1 MDVGER
7 RREGGR
13 RGALEVEEGAASQ
26 GTQPPE
32 RAGRGLR
39 PGPFRE
45 PRGSAGTLTS
55 AQCDSD
61 RTSIL
66 QNFQTRDV

>member
-13 RGALEVEEGAASQ
+13 RGALEGEEGAASQ

-32 RAGRGLR
+32 RQEGD
-39 PGPFRE
+39 
-45 PRGSAGTLTS
+45 SALDPS
-55 AQCDSD
+55 ESLVA
-61 RTSIL
+61 L
-66 QNFQTRDV
+66 PAP